1 MMHIS
6 VHILLLNWFG
16 NLFQYIFCLRNDIIH
31 VYYFFKKFIAMII
44 FIKEKEKAK
53 VVLRRKKI

>member
-1 MMHIS
+1 
-6 VHILLLNWFG
+6 
-16 NLFQYIFCLRNDIIH
+16 
-31 VYYFFKKFIAMII
+31 MII